1 LSFGRLRSLL
11 LLPLVFASLL
21 LMTGCGSLG
30 SVLPLLTGGGGPNV
44 AANTQLG
51 AENAQNV
58 GVTTTIRPTLRV
70 SKGNT
75 GTVRQDVNEKKVE
88 NQAGGSVTIN
98 EIDPL
103 VFLTLIGA
111 FLLWSYFLYRL
122 PSPDQIWKKK
132 K

>member
-75 GTVRQDVNEKKVE
+75 GTIRQDVNEKKVE

-122 PSPDQIWKKK
+122 PSPDQIWKKNK
-132 K
+132 

>member
-1 LSFGRLRSLL
+1 
-11 LLPLVFASLL
+11 
-21 LMTGCGSLG
+21 MTGCGSLG

-75 GTVRQDVNEKKVE
+75 GTIRQDVNEKKVE

-122 PSPDQIWKKK
+122 PSPDQIWKKNK
-132 K
+132 